1 MREKKWVLSV
11 MSSTSTLS
19 AKNIY
24 LITSNPINMAILS
37 NDLGPSL
44 VHSTNV
50 SSHITLTFRVAGEK
64 TGTQLV
70 RTKKDLIK
78 KNHSEGKSDH
88 NSTKIKV
95 KKTTHEGPYLFRRA

>member
-11 MSSTSTLS
+11 ISSTSTLS

-24 LITSNPINMAILS
+24 LITSNPIDMAILS
-37 NDLGPSL
+37 NDLSPSL

-78 KNHSEGKSDH
+78 K
-88 NSTKIKV
+88 
-95 KKTTHEGPYLFRRA
+95 PQ